1 MIRFVDLRPAEI
13 AGVRF
18 AFWDTV
24 RDRFVQGLAGEQ
36 GWGTWREFVEDMPGR
51 ITGTPHDCTD
61 RFLGLV
67 PFWAHSEMPEAEEQ
81 GVPL

>member
-24 RDRFVQGLAGEQ
+24 RDRF
-36 GWGTWREFVEDMPGR
+36 GTR
-51 ITGTPHDCTD
+51 
-61 RFLGLV
+61 
-67 PFWAHSEMPEAEEQ
+67 
-81 GVPL
+81 GVR